1 MADTLVVAWPGTG
14 FERGVPTRISLEQI
28 AAARG
33 ATPSS
38 RIRFVALGPTSDLVA
53 RELGGA
59 GIDEVIA
66 VAADAGE
73 LGNDEYLDL
82 LHRLVAERR
91 PGVVVLANDPRGRE
105 LGPRLAA
112 RCGGAAINDVI
123 AVRNEGGQT
132 VWSRPCFGGKALADV
147 AARRTPAVVTIRP
160 RSFQAGAPNGES
172 QPPTTT
178 LERLANA
185 STVVSEEVRVA
196 DRSGARLE
204 DAKVIVAGGRG
215 MGGQEMFDRLT
226 ELAAILGGTVGA
238 SLAAVDQGWARME
251 QQVGLTGK
259 VVGAELYLAVG
270 ISGASQ
276 HIAGLAAVKTLV
288 AINNDPSAPIF
299 RVANLG
305 AVLDARE
312 AIPALIDELRRR
324 GA

>member
-1 MADTLVVAWPGTG
+1 MGDSFVVAWPGTG
-14 FERGVPTRISLEQI
+14 FESGVPTRISLEQI
-28 AAARG
+28 GAART
-33 ATPSS
+33 AAKSAP
-38 RIRFVALGPTSDLVA
+38 IRFVALGPTSDLVA
-53 RELGGA
+53 KGLAGA

-66 VAADAGE
+66 VAANVDE
-73 LGNDEYLDL
+73 LGNDEYLEL
-82 LHRLVAERR
+82 LDRLVAERR
-91 PGVVVLANDPRGRE
+91 PGVVVLANDARGRE

-123 AVRNEGGQT
+123 AVRNEDGRT
-132 VWSRPCFGGKALADV
+132 IWSRPCFGGKAVADV

-160 RSFQAGAPNGES
+160 RSFQAVVPSGES
-172 QPPTTT
+172 EPPTTA
-178 LERLANA
+178 LAGLANV
-185 STVVSEEVRVA
+185 SGVVSEEIHVA

-226 ELAAILGGTVGA
+226 ELAALLGGTVGA
-238 SLAAVDQGWARME
+238 SLAAVDQGWARVE

-259 VVGAELYLAVG
+259 FVGPELYIAVG

-305 AVLDARE
+305 VVLDANE

-324 GA
+324 RG